1 MSTHLNVSVIVRPEP
16 PRPGFGVPA
25 AAEADV
31 ALATQAV
38 AIGVSIDL
46 HDESGRVN
54 VMARQPIDRPMHEI
68 ASYAGSFSDR
78 PRTVGLCV
86 PLTKIR
92 QHLDGDE
99 ITFAELQ
106 LRFSN
111 VMGARMAGQDHVAV
125 GCQCRFSRR
134 GNLRLI

>member
-1 MSTHLNVSVIVRPEP
+1 M
-16 PRPGFGVPA
+16 
-25 AAEADV
+25 

-38 AIGVSIDL
+38 AIGESIDL

-54 VMARQPIDRPMHEI
+54 VMARQPMHEI

-78 PRTVGLCV
+78 PRTVDLCV

-111 VMGARMAGQDHVAV
+111 VMGAGMAGQDHVAV